1 MEIYCNNKDLLNKA
15 VDYSK
20 KLGID
25 GYNAIISIKR
35 LPPSFSQVGIIEHP
49 LILGKRTYLSIYV
62 RLNKERYVTLAHE
75 MVHARQ
81 FLKGQT
87 MCENEAYLL
96 EKTLY
101 NNP

>member
-35 LPPSFSQVGIIEHP
+35 LPPSFTQVGIIEHP
-49 LILGKRTYLSIYV
+49 RVLDKPTYLSIYV
-62 RLNKERYVTLAHE
+62 RFNKERFITLAHE

-81 FLKGQT
+81 FLKGQIMAVSYT
-87 MCENEAYLL
+87 HL
-96 EKTLY
+96 TL
-101 NNP
+101 PTICSV